1 VKREKIRVAI
11 ASDHA
16 GFEMKQRLREALLS
30 WGYPVEDLGPGTR
43 DSVDYPDY
51 AETVARRVSDGFAPV
66 GVLVC
71 GTGLG
76 MSIAANKFPRVRAA
90 LLYGEFAARY
100 ARLHN
105 DANVA
110 VFGARTMEPEE
121 AVARLRIFLEE
132 PFEGGR
138 HTRRIGKIARIEK
151 RACETAMKEQPDVHA
166 QDR

>member
-1 VKREKIRVAI
+1 VKSETIRVAI

-16 GFEMKQRLREALLS
+16 GFEMKQRLRDALLS
-30 WGYPVEDLGPGTR
+30 WGYAVEDLGPRTPA
-43 DSVDYPDY
+43 SVDYPDY

-76 MSIAANKFPRVRAA
+76 MSIAANKFPGVRAA
-90 LLYGEFAARY
+90 LLYGDFAARY

-110 VFGARTMEPEE
+110 VFGARATDPEE

-138 HTRRIGKIARIEK
+138 HARRIEKIARIEK
-151 RACETAMKEQPDVHA
+151 RDRETAMKEPPDVHA
-166 QDR
+166 EDR